1 MKIFVASLYSSFIL
15 CPTSNRDSTLKNVQD
30 DKAFLLTSD
39 LYSPALVP
47 PDAVLAIPS
56 QFASLNA
63 MSPCGDIVIWPCS

>member
-1 MKIFVASLYSSFIL
+1 MSLYKLFARPLFHPNMALAIL
-15 CPTSNRDSTLKNVQD
+15 LSPSQMSHMN
-30 DKAFLLTSD
+30 
-39 LYSPALVP
+39 YSPALVP